1 MKYWLLVIGLLIS
14 FSAQSSDL
22 QIGEVRVID
31 HKQLSFTVSWK
42 HCWNLEGEK
51 TPFNHDAVYFFLKA
65 SHNNGEAKTFVLKSI
80 SSNSKALT
88 VKLKSIG
95 GLIETQTQSDTSV
108 DVTILVDLEEPLLTG
123 DWNINAYA
131 LEMVQIP
138 EGSFWVG
145 DSLSNNTLGN
155 RMGSPLLIDG
165 SPKSVFQKGDSI
177 ASTNNAVSGFKSFYL
192 MKQEICQANYVDFL
206 NSISEQE
213 AELMKPSILSLPV
226 NSPQRNRCFITQIGK
241 QFGVDANQNGIL
253 NEGNDGGA
261 IACNWL
267 TNNQLL
273 AYLSWAGLRPL
284 TELEFEKSCRGPL
297 RSKPKEFAWGTICS
311 TDANEL
317 VMANTTFETASET
330 GNDSSGLTNHALIAG
345 SRYIE
350 GPIRS
355 GFSFTQ
361 KSNRIRAGAGF
372 YGNADL
378 SGNLWEQCLKVQ
390 HDTLLPLGNGTVIY
404 PIEWG
409 SAAYYIPRGGA
420 WLSLVFNILNY
431 GFRDL
436 ATSDRFYTD
445 FDLDEPRGTVGGR
458 GAL

>member
-14 FSAQSSDL
+14 FSAQSSDF
-22 QIGEVRVID
+22 QVVEVRVIN
-31 HKQLSFTVSWK
+31 HKQLSFSISWK
-42 HCWNLEGEK
+42 HCWNLEGK
-51 TPFNHDAVYFFLKA
+51 ASPNNHDAVYFFLKG
-65 SHNNGEAKTFVLKSI
+65 SHNNVQSKTLGLKSI
-80 SSNSKALT
+80 SSNSNGVI

-95 GLIETQTQSDTSV
+95 GLIETQTQIDTAIKVSL
-108 DVTILVDLEEPLLTG
+108 LVDLEEPLLAG

-131 LEMVQIP
+131 LEMAQIP

-155 RMGSPLLIDG
+155 QKSSPLLIDCI
-165 SPKSVFQKGDSI
+165 SKSVFQKGDTI
-177 ASTNNAVSGFKSFYL
+177 ALTNNAVSGFKAFYL
-192 MKQEICQANYVDFL
+192 MKQEICQSNYVDFL
-206 NSISEQE
+206 NSISEEE

-241 QFGVDANQNGIL
+241 QFGVDANQNSIL

-284 TELEFEKSCRGPL
+284 TELEFEKSCRGPII
-297 RSKPKEFAWGTICS
+297 SKPKEFAWGTIYS

-317 VMANTTFETASET
+317 VMANTNFETASET

-355 GFSFTQ
+355 GFAFTQ

-390 HDTLLPLGNGTVIY
+390 HDTLLPLGNGTVTY

-409 SAAYYIPRGGA
+409 SAANYIPRGGA
-420 WLSLVFNILNY
+420 WLSLVFNILGY

-436 ATSDRFYTD
+436 ATSDRFYID
-445 FDLDEPRGTVGGR
+445 YDLDEPRGTVGGR